1 MPSVQAAGMWEPD
14 MMFAGIAVAGKA
26 ADMQAVWVVEL
37 DGLSDGL
44 NCCLRSRSGCRC
56 G

>member
-14 MMFAGIAVAGKA
+14 MRAADIAVADKA

-37 DGLSDGL
+37 VVRQAGV
-44 NCCLRSRSGCRC
+44 RAA
-56 G
+56 

>member
-14 MMFAGIAVAGKA
+14 MRAADIAVADM

-37 DGLSDGL
+37 VVRQAGV
-44 NCCLRSRSGCRC
+44 RAA
-56 G
+56 